1 MLTAPPAS
9 DSARRVVGISRE
21 RPVMKMTNDNRDNR
35 PRVSS
40 IPPDAPPARP
50 LEPPRDD
57 ERIQA
62 RRDDRNGVHNGISD
76 DAYDGRTLADE
87 PVEAVQP
94 GRPGVGV
101 RGVDPAV
108 PVAGVDT
115 PRDNVRWGPVW
126 AGLFTALTVFLVLEL
141 LAYGLGL
148 LTTTTNAGVSASD
161 ASPWISG
168 VLGLI
173 AFFVGGFVAERSS
186 AARGGG
192 AGLLNGFMVWALGT
206 GLILVLSALGLGSL
220 FGALG
225 SAVGQIATPGNV
237 NPARVAEISQSVA
250 LGAFFSLVISAI
262 AAALGGLLGS
272 MGTATGEKRGRLV
285 NWR

>member
-1 MLTAPPAS
+1 
-9 DSARRVVGISRE
+9 
-21 RPVMKMTNDNRDNR
+21 MKMTDDNRGNR
-35 PRVSS
+35 PIASS

-50 LEPPRDD
+50 LEPPRVD
-57 ERIQA
+57 EQLRA
-62 RRDDRNGVHNGISD
+62 RRDERNGVRD
-76 DAYDGRTLADE
+76 DAHDDVHDGRTHADE

-94 GRPGVGV
+94 GGPGVGV
-101 RGVDPAV
+101 RDRDPAV
-108 PVAGVDT
+108 PVAEVAA
-115 PRDNVRWGPVW
+115 PRDSVRWGPVW

-148 LTTTTNAGVSASD
+148 LTTTTSAGVSASD

-206 GLILVLSALGLGSL
+206 GLILVLSAAGLGSL

-225 SAVGQIATPGNV
+225 SAIGQIATPGNV
-237 NPARVAEISQSVA
+237 NPARVSEISQSVA

-272 MGTATGEKRGRLV
+272 IGTATGHLTGRLID
-285 NWR
+285 WR

>member
-87 PVEAVQP
+87 PVGAVQP

-108 PVAGVDT
+108 PVAGVDAIYHLAGFVSFRPEDGRKMYALHVEGT
-115 PRDNVRWGPVW
+115 RALLGHVRETGAKPRI
-126 AGLFTALTVFLVLEL
+126 VL
-141 LAYGLGL
+141 ASTSG
-148 LTTTTNAGVSASD
+148 TIAVASD
-161 ASPWISG
+161 ERVCTEADDYPITT
-168 VLGLI
+168 
-173 AFFVGGFVAERSS
+173 VGR
-186 AARGGG
+186 
-192 AGLLNGFMVWALGT
+192 
-206 GLILVLSALGLGSL
+206 
-220 FGALG
+220 
-225 SAVGQIATPGNV
+225 
-237 NPARVAEISQSVA
+237 
-250 LGAFFSLVISAI
+250 
-262 AAALGGLLGS
+262 
-272 MGTATGEKRGRLV
+272 
-285 NWR
+285 

>member
-9 DSARRVVGISRE
+9 DSARRAVGISRE
-21 RPVMKMTNDNRDNR
+21 RPVMKMTDDNRDNR

-50 LEPPRDD
+50 LEPS
-57 ERIQA
+57 Q
-62 RRDDRNGVHNGISD
+62 D
-76 DAYDGRTLADE
+76 DAYNGRTLADE
-87 PVEAVQP
+87 PVATVQP

-101 RGVDPAV
+101 RDVDPAV
-108 PVAGVDT
+108 PVAGVSV
-115 PRDNVRWGPVW
+115 PRDSVRWGPVW

-148 LTTTTNAGVSASD
+148 LTSTTIAGVSASD

-225 SAVGQIATPGNV
+225 SAVGQIATPGTV
-237 NPARVAEISQSVA
+237 NPARVSEISQNVA

-262 AAALGGLLGS
+262 AAALGGWLGS
-272 MGTATGEKRGRLV
+272 MGTATGQTRGRLMD
-285 NWR
+285 WR

>member
-1 MLTAPPAS
+1 
-9 DSARRVVGISRE
+9 
-21 RPVMKMTNDNRDNR
+21 MKMTNDNRDNR
-35 PRVSS
+35 PTVSS

-50 LEPPRDD
+50 PEPPRDD

-62 RRDDRNGVHNGISD
+62 RRDDRNGMRDSVRD

-101 RGVDPAV
+101 RDGDVDPTV
-108 PVAGVDT
+108 PVAAVAA
-115 PRDNVRWGPVW
+115 PRDSVRWGPVW

-148 LTTTTNAGVSASD
+148 LTTTTSAGVSASD

-225 SAVGQIATPGNV
+225 SAIGQIATPGNV

-272 MGTATGEKRGRLV
+272 MGTATGEMRGRLI

>member
-1 MLTAPPAS
+1 
-9 DSARRVVGISRE
+9 
-21 RPVMKMTNDNRDNR
+21 
-35 PRVSS
+35 
-40 IPPDAPPARP
+40 
-50 LEPPRDD
+50 
-57 ERIQA
+57 
-62 RRDDRNGVHNGISD
+62 
-76 DAYDGRTLADE
+76 
-87 PVEAVQP
+87 
-94 GRPGVGV
+94 
-101 RGVDPAV
+101 
-108 PVAGVDT
+108 
-115 PRDNVRWGPVW
+115 VRWGPVW

-148 LTTTTNAGVSASD
+148 LTTTTIAGVSASD

-206 GLILVLSALGLGSL
+206 GLILVLSAAGLGSL

-225 SAVGQIATPGNV
+225 SAIGQIATPGSV
-237 NPARVAEISQSVA
+237 NPVRVAEISQSVA

-272 MGTATGEKRGRLV
+272 MGTATGQMTGRLI

>member
-1 MLTAPPAS
+1 
-9 DSARRVVGISRE
+9 
-21 RPVMKMTNDNRDNR
+21 MKMTNDNRDNR
-35 PRVSS
+35 PPVSS
-40 IPPDAPPARP
+40 MPPDAPPARP

-57 ERIQA
+57 ERIRA
-62 RRDDRNGVHNGISD
+62 RRDERDGARDGIRD
-76 DAYDGRTLADE
+76 DVYDGRTLVDA
-87 PVEAVQP
+87 PVETVQPVQP
-94 GRPGVGV
+94 GRPGL
-101 RGVDPAV
+101 RDRDPAV
-108 PVAGVDT
+108 PVAEVAAT
-115 PRDNVRWGPVW
+115 RDSVRWGPVW

-148 LTTTTNAGVSASD
+148 LTTTTSAGVSASD

-173 AFFVGGFVAERSS
+173 AFFVGGFIAERSS

-237 NPARVAEISQSVA
+237 NPARVSEISQSVA

-272 MGTATGEKRGRLV
+272 IGTATGEMRGRLI